1 MHPISKDM
9 VLGWCTS
16 SVHRLFV
23 HDECVFINAP
33 KHSLCDVV
41 GSKITEEIS
50 VLPIAV
56 FQGQLLD
63 SLKEF
68 VMQHEVSGF
77 QLVMRYFKVR
87 ACVQEFAFL
96 NETPTREKQTFKVR
110 NLEREDELC
119 KYHPMFWPG
128 VITHDSLRR
137 PEGRRPL

>member
-1 MHPISKDM
+1 M

-16 SVHRLFV
+16 SLHRLLV

-33 KHSLCDVV
+33 KHGLCDVV

-50 VLPIAV
+50 VLAVAV
-56 FQGQLLD
+56 FEGQPLD

-68 VMQHEVSGF
+68 MMQHEVSRF
-77 QLVMRYFKVR
+77 QLIMRHFKVR

-110 NLEREDELC
+110 NLEQDDELC
-119 KYHPMFWPG
+119 KYPMFWPG
-128 VITHDSLRR
+128 VITHDSFRR